1 MQTSENKI
9 QKTLQKLGIEALN
22 EMQLAAVTACE
33 SEQDVVLLSPTGS
46 GKTLAFLLPLLSNL
60 DPSVT
65 NVQALILAPSREL
78 AQQIESV
85 FKSLGSGFKVNC
97 CYGGHPISVEKKN
110 LSEPPALLIGTPGR
124 IVDHLERGSFDP
136 RDIKTLILDEFDKSL
151 EFGFQ
156 EEMSTAIH
164 YLHGLKKRIL
174 TSATESVDIP
184 SFTGVTNPIRL
195 NYLGESKQVQGLTIQ
210 LVRSPEK
217 DKLDTLY
224 SLICHLGGHPTLVFC
239 NFREAVER
247 VGGYL
252 AENKIANEMFHG
264 GLEQRDRERSLS
276 KFRNGSCN
284 VFVSTDLAARGLDIP
299 DIKYIIHYH
308 LPVNEEAFIH
318 RNGRTARMKAEG
330 TSFLLLNK
338 DEETPNYFEKAPA
351 EFDLPVRV
359 PAPASPLWIT
369 LYIGKGKKDKLSKMD
384 IAGFLLKKGNLQ
396 KDEVGIIDVKDFFA
410 YVAVKRN
417 KVDDLLNAIRNEK
430 IKGMKTKIE
439 ISD

>member
-1 MQTSENKI
+1 MQMSDNKI
-9 QKTLQKLGIEALN
+9 EKALQKLGIEALN
-22 EMQLAAVTACE
+22 EMQLAALTACQSE
-33 SEQDVVLLSPTGS
+33 SDVVLLSPTGS
-46 GKTLAFLLPLLSNL
+46 GKTLAFLLPLLSVF
-60 DPSVT
+60 DPANP

-78 AQQIESV
+78 ALQIESV

-97 CYGGHPISVEKKN
+97 CYGGHPINVEKKN

-124 IVDHLERGSFDP
+124 IVDHLERGNFDT
-136 RDIKTLILDEFDKSL
+136 RGITTLILDEFDKSL

-156 EEMSTAIH
+156 EEMSTTIQ
-164 YLHGLKKRIL
+164 YLHNLKKRIL

-184 SFTGVTNPIRL
+184 DFAGVKSPIRL
-195 NYLGESKQVQGLTIQ
+195 NYLGETNQVKGLTIQ
-210 LVRSPEK
+210 IVRSPEK

-252 AENKIANEMFHG
+252 QENGIANEMFHG

-330 TSFLLLNK
+330 TSYLLLNK
-338 DEETPNYFEKAPA
+338 DETTPEYFTSAPDVF
-351 EFDLPVRV
+351 ELPVRV

-384 IAGFLLKKGNLQ
+384 IAGFLMKKGNLQ
-396 KDEVGIIDVKDFFA
+396 KDDVGIIEVKDFFA
-410 YVAVKRN
+410 YVAVKRS
-417 KVDDLLNAIRNEK
+417 KIKDLLRDIRDEK

>member
-1 MQTSENKI
+1 MSDNKI
-9 QKTLQKLGIEALN
+9 EKALQKLGIEALN
-22 EMQLAAVTACE
+22 EMQLAAITACE
-33 SEQDVVLLSPTGS
+33 SESDVVLLSPTGS
-46 GKTLAFLLPLLSNL
+46 GKTLAFLLPLLSVF
-60 DPSVT
+60 DPANP

-78 AQQIESV
+78 ALQIESV

-97 CYGGHPISVEKKN
+97 CYGGHPINVEKKN

-124 IVDHLERGSFDP
+124 IVDHLERGNFDT
-136 RDIKTLILDEFDKSL
+136 RCITTLILDEFDKSL

-156 EEMSTAIH
+156 EEMSTAIQ
-164 YLHGLKKRIL
+164 YLHNLKKRIL

-184 SFTGVTNPIRL
+184 DFAGVKSPIRL
-195 NYLGESKQVQGLTIQ
+195 NFLGETKQVKGLTIQ
-210 LVRSPEK
+210 IVRSPEK

-252 AENKIANEMFHG
+252 QENGIANEMFHG

-330 TSFLLLNK
+330 TSYLLLNK
-338 DEETPNYFEKAPA
+338 DETTPEYFTSAPDVF
-351 EFDLPVRV
+351 ELPVRV

-384 IAGFLLKKGNLQ
+384 IAGFFDEKG
-396 KDEVGIIDVKDFFA
+396 KFA
-410 YVAVKRN
+410 KR
-417 KVDDLLNAIRNEK
+417 
-430 IKGMKTKIE
+430 
-439 ISD
+439 